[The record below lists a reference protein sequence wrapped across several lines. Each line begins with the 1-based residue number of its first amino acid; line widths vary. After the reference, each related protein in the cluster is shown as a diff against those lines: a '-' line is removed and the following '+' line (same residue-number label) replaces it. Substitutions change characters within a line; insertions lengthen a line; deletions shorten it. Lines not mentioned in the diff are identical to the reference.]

1 MALPSSQPVTWLI
14 CEGIGQVSRGRVVQ
28 AGKGG
33 PGPGGCLRVGVGA
46 SPHRRPQTRSPE
58 PHLPGPQPVPGRLPS
73 LTRSRGLL
81 GLCPVLGSQRLL
93 WKGSTTS
100 PRPSGS
106 NTGSP
111 GGMRMLRNSAGQP
124 GLSTLTRSESTW

>member
-1 MALPSSQPVTWLI
+1 MALPSSQPVTSLV
-14 CEGIGQVSRGRVVQ
+14 CGGHRLVSRGRVADEVE
-28 AGKGG
+28 GR
-33 PGPGGCLRVGVGA
+33 PGPGGCPWVGDGSLCHPTMPGSGHRAPPSSAQPPPRRLLR
-46 SPHRRPQTRSPE
+46 
-58 PHLPGPQPVPGRLPS
+58 

-100 PRPSGS
+100 PRLSGS

-111 GGMRMLRNSAGQP
+111 GGMWMLRNSAGQP

>member
-1 MALPSSQPVTWLI
+1 M
-14 CEGIGQVSRGRVVQ
+14 
-28 AGKGG
+28 GG
-33 PGPGGCLRVGVGA
+33 GWEA
-46 SPHRRPQTRSPE
+46 SPDLT
-58 PHLPGPQPVPGRLPS
+58 LPGSEPRTPPASRPARLPG

-100 PRPSGS
+100 PRWSGS

-111 GGMRMLRNSAGQP
+111 GGMGMLRNSGGQP